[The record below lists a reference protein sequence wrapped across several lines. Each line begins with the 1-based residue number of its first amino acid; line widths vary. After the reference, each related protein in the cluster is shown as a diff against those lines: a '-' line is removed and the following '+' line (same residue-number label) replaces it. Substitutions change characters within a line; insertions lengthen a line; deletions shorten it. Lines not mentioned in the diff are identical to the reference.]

1 MKKKILL
8 IDDEELV
15 IKSLLRLLSVEG
27 YEVVVAKSGVEA
39 TEKVKQ
45 ADFDLIIS
53 DVRMPGLNGI
63 ETIEQ
68 IRDYL
73 KRLNKK
79 TIPEILITGYAD
91 IDKYEKAMD
100 LKVVDYLYKPFDI
113 SDLLSLVKKNIA

>member
-53 DVRMPGLNGI
+53 DVRMPGLDGI

-68 IRDYL
+68 IRGYL
-73 KRLNKK
+73 KKLNKK

-113 SDLLSLVKKNIA
+113 GDLLSLVKKNIA